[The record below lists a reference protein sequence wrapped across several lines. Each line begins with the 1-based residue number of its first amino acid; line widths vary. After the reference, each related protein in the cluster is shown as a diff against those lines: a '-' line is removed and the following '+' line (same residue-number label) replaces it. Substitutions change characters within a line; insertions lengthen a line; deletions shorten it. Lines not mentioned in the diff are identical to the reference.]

1 MKEPIASGI
10 AVVRVKMTDYDGSRE
25 PPVQLWAA
33 ALPRD
38 EAVEAVM
45 RDLPQ
50 QWEGELTEIRLTQDH
65 VRRLNMKPGSVR
77 EISDTDVQDT

>member
-1 MKEPIASGI
+1 MKDQIASGI
-10 AVVRVKMTDYDGSRE
+10 VVVRVKTDAMVDG
-25 PPVQLWAA
+25 VA
-33 ALPRD
+33 ALQLYATASPKED
-38 EAVEAVM
+38 AVATVM

-65 VRRLNMKPGSVR
+65 VRLLNMKPGSVR